1 MFKKA
6 VKHDAKLRMTI
17 NGPAGSG
24 KTYTALLFASELGN
38 KVAVVDTEHGSASK
52 YADLWDFDVLELDS
66 FHPQN
71 YINAIHDAESAGYDV
86 IVLDS
91 LSHAW
96 MGTDGLLDEVDK
108 IAKRNRNPNTF
119 AAWKDATPIQN
130 KLIDTIIGARLHV
143 VATMRT
149 KQEYIIQEDE
159 KGRKV
164 PKMVGMAPVQ
174 RDGMEYEFDVVAEMD
189 NENTMRIIKTRCPA
203 LSGGVYKKPG
213 ADVTGIIKAWLS
225 GAGPA
230 PEKEV
235 QQEQQQG
242 PQEPRLYASIETDKF
257 RIPDDLDL
265 SDDAKFE
272 QALAMKV
279 TFGKQHN
286 GEALG
291 DFYLDDK
298 SYMRWLTEEFDAN
311 TPSKMNL
318 KRAATF
324 LRGRRKLEES
334 RIPNEHAMPEGLG
347 DE

>member
-1 MFKKA
+1 MEKA
-6 VKHDAKLRMTI
+6 LTVRDEYSQDQIELIKRTIAKGASNDEL
-17 NGPAGSG
+17 S
-24 KTYTALLFASELGN
+24 LFIAQCNRTGLDPFSRQIYLMERKSRN
-38 KVAVVDTEHGSASK
+38 SDTGQWETTRQTQTSIDGFRLIAERTGK
-52 YADLWDFDVLELDS
+52 YAGQLGPFWCGADGKWSDVWLSTEPPAAAKVGVVRSDFVEPLWAVAR
-66 FHPQN
+66 
-71 YINAIHDAESAGYDV
+71 Y
-86 IVLDS
+86 
-91 LSHAW
+91 
-96 MGTDGLLDEVDK
+96 
-108 IAKRNRNPNTF
+108 
-119 AAWKDATPIQN
+119 
-130 KLIDTIIGARLHV
+130 GAYV
-143 VATMRT
+143 QT
-149 KQEYIIQEDE
+149 K
-159 KGRKV
+159 
-164 PKMVGMAPVQ
+164 
-174 RDGMEYEFDVVAEMD
+174 RDGAANSIWTKMPDHMLAKCAEALALRKAFPQ
-189 NENTMRIIKTRCPA
+189 E
-203 LSGGVYKKPG
+203 LSGLYTTDEMAQTTFYQQDDGEILEGEIVE
-213 ADVTGIIKAWLS
+213 
-225 GAGPA
+225 
-230 PEKEV
+230 PEP
-235 QQEQQQG
+235 QG
-242 PQEPRLYASIETDKF
+242 PRLYASIETDKF